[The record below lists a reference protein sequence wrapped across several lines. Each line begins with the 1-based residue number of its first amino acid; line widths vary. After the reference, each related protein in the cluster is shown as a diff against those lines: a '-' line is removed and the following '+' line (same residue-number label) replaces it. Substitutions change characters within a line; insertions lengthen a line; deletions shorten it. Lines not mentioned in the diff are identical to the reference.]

1 MALTGTAA
9 HALPATAVPGLPVF
23 SGLTRLL
30 VVAPH
35 PDDETIATGLLIQ
48 QVRAAGGEVRI
59 LLLTGGDNNPWP
71 QRWLERRVRIAAADR
86 QRWGQRRHAEMQQA
100 LQRLDLPA
108 SALESMG
115 WPDMGLTDCLL
126 EPDGTAV
133 SVLAAVIGRFR
144 PDLIA
149 LPSIDDRH
157 PDHGAAHVLVRLALA
172 GQPNPP
178 RLLTYLV
185 HGQARDTGFI
195 ELGSL
200 PGQAANKQMALAAHA
215 SQMALSG
222 RRMRRLS
229 ARPER
234 YAEPTPSS
242 SVLPWQPPF
251 WLQPWLRLSLVSATG
266 TQGWRW
272 HDAPLWR
279 DSRGDYR
286 LSPVDYRAGHL
297 QFARLASTLPS
308 PWIFDHWGWCELRGE
323 PSPS

>member
-1 MALTGTAA
+1 M
-9 HALPATAVPGLPVF
+9 
-23 SGLTRLL
+23 L

-59 LLLTGGDNNPWP
+59 LLLTAGDNNPWP
-71 QRWLERRVRIAAADR
+71 QRWLERRVRIGPADR
-86 QRWGQRRHAEMQQA
+86 QRWGRRRHAEMQQA
-100 LQRLDLPA
+100 LQRLGLPA
-108 SALESMG
+108 SALESMD
-115 WPDMGLTDCLL
+115 WPDMGLTGYLL
-126 EPDGTAV
+126 QPGGTAV
-133 SVLAAVIGRFR
+133 SVLAAAIGRFR
-144 PDLIA
+144 PSLIA

-172 GQPNPP
+172 GQPEPP
-178 RLLTYLV
+178 PLLTYLV
-185 HGQARDTGFI
+185 HGQGRDTGFV
-195 ELGSL
+195 ELGSPL
-200 PGQAANKQMALAAHA
+200 GQVANKQMALAAHA

-222 RRMRRLS
+222 RRMRRLA

-234 YAEPTPSS
+234 YAAPAPSPLA
-242 SVLPWQPPF
+242 LPWQPPF

-266 TQGWRW
+266 TQSWRW

-286 LSPVDYRAGHL
+286 VSPADDRAGQP

-308 PWIFDHWGWCELRGE
+308 PWIFDHWGWCELQGDL
-323 PSPS
+323 SLS